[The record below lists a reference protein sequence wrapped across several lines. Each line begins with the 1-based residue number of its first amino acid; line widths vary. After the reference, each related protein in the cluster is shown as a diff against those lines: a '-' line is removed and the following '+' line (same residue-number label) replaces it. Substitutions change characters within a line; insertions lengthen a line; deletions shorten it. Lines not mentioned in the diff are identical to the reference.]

1 MVAMSRLKKAALESE
16 LAALEAL
23 VREAEGEDPLGTLS
37 LEQRA
42 EEIRLQLDLLGAE
55 KHHADVTLL
64 FYGKPVDGSKGIDA
78 EFAGKALQ
86 SYQAALSKHMNSL
99 AGRALGRRGPV
110 PERKLSR
117 MNIVDVVH
125 GSFGFRLEED
135 NEELEMFDT
144 SLRDAVHA
152 ISNILGDIASPSD
165 AAFESVIEDI
175 DSRTFLSVKSLI
187 ELLRN
192 EEARFKIV
200 EDDTER
206 EFDDAKIERA
216 YERVERTEVNE
227 EDEQITG
234 VLVGILPVARRFE
247 FHLQGTQ
254 EIISGPIDAR
264 LSTDF
269 LERIEND
276 EQFVGRPWRAS
287 VRIRTLRR
295 PDGREKI
302 DYILTG
308 LLDAE

>member
-1 MVAMSRLKKAALESE
+1 MSKLTKAALESE
-16 LAALEAL
+16 LAALRSL
-23 VREAEGEDPLGTLS
+23 LAESDGEDPLGSISLS
-37 LEQRA
+37 ERA
-42 EEIRLQLDLLGAE
+42 DEIQVQLDLLGVE

-64 FYGKPVDGSKGIDA
+64 FYGRPVDGSKGVDA

-86 SYQAALSKHMNSL
+86 AYQSALSKHMNSL
-99 AGRALGRRGPV
+99 TGRALGQRGPI

-135 NEELEMFDT
+135 SEELQLFDT
-144 SLRDAVHA
+144 SLRDAVQA
-152 ISNILGDIASPSD
+152 ISKILGDIASPSETV
-165 AAFESVIEDI
+165 FENAIEEI
-175 DSRTFLSVKSLI
+175 DSRTFISVKGLI

-200 EDDTER
+200 EDESEE

-216 YERVERTEVNE
+216 YQRVERTEVIENE
-227 EDEQITG
+227 DQISG
-234 VLVGILPVARRFE
+234 VLVGVLPVARRFE
-247 FHLQGTQ
+247 FHLEGT
-254 EIISGPIDAR
+254 EEFISGPIDAR

-276 EQFVGRPWRAS
+276 EQVIGRNLQAS
-287 VRIRTLRR
+287 VRIRKIRR

-308 LLDAE
+308 LLDQ

>member
-1 MVAMSRLKKAALESE
+1 MSKLKKAALESE

-23 VREAEGEDPLGTLS
+23 IKEGEGADPLGTLS
-37 LEQRA
+37 LAQRA
-42 EEIRLQLDLLGAE
+42 EDVRSQLDLLGEE

-86 SYQAALSKHMNSL
+86 SYQSALSKHMNSM

-135 NEELEMFDT
+135 NDELQLFDT

-152 ISNILGDIASPSD
+152 VSKILGDIASPSEV
-165 AAFESVIEDI
+165 AFENAIEDI
-175 DSRTFLSVKSLI
+175 DSRTFISVKGLI

-192 EEARFKIV
+192 EEAKFKIV
-200 EDDTER
+200 EDDTEQ
-206 EFDDAKIERA
+206 EFDEIKIERA
-216 YERVERTEVNE
+216 YQRVERTEVNE
-227 EDEQITG
+227 DDELISG
-234 VLVGILPVARRFE
+234 ILVGILPVARRFE
-247 FHLQGTQ
+247 FHLQGTK
-254 EIISGPIDAR
+254 EIISGPIDAG

-269 LERIEND
+269 LERIESD
-276 EQFVGRPWRAS
+276 EQFIGRPWRAS
-287 VRIRTLRR
+287 VRIRTVRR

-302 DYILTG
+302 EYILTG
-308 LLDAE
+308 LLDSQ

>member
-1 MVAMSRLKKAALESE
+1 MAAMSKLSKAALESE
-16 LAALEAL
+16 LTALEAL
-23 VREAEGEDPLGTLS
+23 IEESEGNDPLGVLS
-37 LEQRA
+37 LTGRA
-42 EEIRLQLDLLGAE
+42 NEIREQLASLGEE

-86 SYQAALSKHMNSL
+86 SYQLALSKHMNSL
-99 AGRALGRRGPV
+99 TGRALGRRGPV
-110 PERKLSR
+110 PERNLTR

-135 NEELEMFDT
+135 NDELQLFDT

-152 ISNILGDIASPSD
+152 ISKILGDIASPSE
-165 AAFESVIEDI
+165 AAFENAIENI
-175 DSRTFLSVKSLI
+175 DSRTFISVKGLI

-192 EEARFKIV
+192 EEAKFKII
-200 EDDTER
+200 EDESEQ
-206 EFDDAKIERA
+206 EFDEVKIERA
-216 YERVERTEVNE
+216 YQRVERTEVT
-227 EDEQITG
+227 EDDDQISGT
-234 VLVGILPVARRFE
+234 LVGILPVARRFE
-247 FHLQGTQ
+247 FHLQGTK
-254 EIISGPIDAR
+254 EIISGPVDAS

-276 EQFVGRPWRAS
+276 EQFIGRPWRAS
-287 VRIRTLRR
+287 VRIRNVRR

>member
-1 MVAMSRLKKAALESE
+1 MSRLKKAALESE
-16 LAALEAL
+16 LAAIEAMID
-23 VREAEGEDPLGTLS
+23 EGEEADPLGTLS
-37 LEQRA
+37 LRERA
-42 EEIRLQLDLLGAE
+42 ADVRLQLDLLGAE

-64 FYGKPVDGSKGIDA
+64 FYGRPVDGSKGIDA

-86 SYQAALSKHMNSL
+86 SYQAALSKHMNSM

-125 GSFGFRLEED
+125 GSFGFQLEED
-135 NEELEMFDT
+135 NDELEMFDT

-152 ISNILGDIASPSD
+152 ISGILNDIASPSEAD
-165 AAFESVIEDI
+165 FERVIEEI

-192 EEARFKIV
+192 EDARFRIV
-200 EDDTER
+200 EDDVDQ
-206 EFDDAKIERA
+206 EFDRVKIERA
-216 YERVERTEVNE
+216 YERVESTEVTENE
-227 EDEQITG
+227 EQIAG

-247 FHLQGTQ
+247 FHLEGTK
-254 EIISGPIDAR
+254 EIISGPIDGR

-276 EQFVGRPWRAS
+276 EQFVGRHWRAA
-287 VRIRTLRR
+287 VRIRTVRR
-295 PDGREKI
+295 PDGREKTEYTLI
-302 DYILTG
+302 G
-308 LLDAE
+308 LIEAE